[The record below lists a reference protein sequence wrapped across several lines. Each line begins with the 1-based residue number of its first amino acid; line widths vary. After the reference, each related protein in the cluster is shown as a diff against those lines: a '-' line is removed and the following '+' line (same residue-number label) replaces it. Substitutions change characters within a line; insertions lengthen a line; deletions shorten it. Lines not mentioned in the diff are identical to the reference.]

1 MGRKNKNVQNG
12 ETVTDKSGSGTAG
25 TITTDMVRVSLN
37 DCVLRDALEMYLDE
51 TKPDPLVRQQLSK
64 PTSSWS
70 WVEESVDTA
79 VPAVCELLEDVA
91 THYLAGTATWSGA
104 YASVDLRVRTCW
116 KASTRVN
123 GDGEGDHKKDDC
135 NGSLVT
141 VCHASARLGGA
152 SSTSSSETPTESSK
166 KPKKDKVQ
174 EKITSR
180 MIKRLKDDAYIAKWL
195 LLDKEPSL
203 LYEANIMSQNDNH
216 QLEERVDTSP
226 DVAEAVRRA
235 VFFAAQDS
243 LDVLEVVLA
252 LPFLPVV
259 KHATVLALSNKK
271 DQRTTSTTALAD
283 RARLRLLEDAMCDAC
298 EQQGEEDMVQ
308 DLDIQSAKK
317 SKVDE

>member
-1 MGRKNKNVQNG
+1 MGRKK
-12 ETVTDKSGSGTAG
+12 DKSGEAINSETGSVG
-25 TITTDMVRVSLN
+25 SIVRVSLN
-37 DCVLRDALEMYLDE
+37 DQVLQDALEIYLDE
-51 TKPDPLVRQQLSK
+51 TKPDALIRQQLSE

-70 WVEESVDTA
+70 WVKESSDTA
-79 VPAVCELLEDVA
+79 VPAIAELLEDA

-116 KASTRVN
+116 KASTTTKSVD
-123 GDGEGDHKKDDC
+123 GDTGESHKQDDC

-141 VCHASARLGGA
+141 VCHASARLGA
-152 SSTSSSETPTESSK
+152 SATPSSEPSESSSSSK

-180 MIKRLKDDAYIAKWL
+180 MIERLKDDAYIAKWL
-195 LLDKEPSL
+195 LAKEPSL
-203 LYEANIMSQNDNH
+203 LYEANIMLSNEDN
-216 QLEERVDTSP
+216 QLEERVDTAP

-235 VFFAAQDS
+235 VFFAAEDS

-252 LPFLPVV
+252 LPFLPAV
-259 KHATVLALSNKK
+259 KHATVLLSKNKK
-271 DQRTTSTTALAD
+271 KTATTALAD

>member
-1 MGRKNKNVQNG
+1 MGRKKDKTG
-12 ETVTDKSGSGTAG
+12 ETVNSETGSVGSSS
-25 TITTDMVRVSLN
+25 IVRVSLN
-37 DCVLRDALEMYLDE
+37 DQVLQDALKIYLDE
-51 TKPDPLVRQQLSK
+51 TKPDPLIREQLSE

-70 WVEESVDTA
+70 WVKESSDTA
-79 VPAVCELLEDVA
+79 VPAVAELLEDA

-116 KASTRVN
+116 KASTVTTTKSVD
-123 GDGEGDHKKDDC
+123 GDDTGESHKQDDC

-141 VCHASARLGGA
+141 VCHASAHLGA
-152 SSTSSSETPTESSK
+152 STMPSDSSEGK

-180 MIKRLKDDAYIAKWL
+180 MIERLKDDAYIAKWL
-195 LLDKEPSL
+195 LAKEPSL
-203 LYEANIMSQNDNH
+203 LYEANIMLSNEDN
-216 QLEERVDTSP
+216 QLEERVDTAP

-235 VFFAAQDS
+235 VFFAAEDS

-252 LPFLPVV
+252 LPFLPAV
-259 KHATVLALSNKK
+259 KHATVLLSKNKK
-271 DQRTTSTTALAD
+271 KTATTALAD